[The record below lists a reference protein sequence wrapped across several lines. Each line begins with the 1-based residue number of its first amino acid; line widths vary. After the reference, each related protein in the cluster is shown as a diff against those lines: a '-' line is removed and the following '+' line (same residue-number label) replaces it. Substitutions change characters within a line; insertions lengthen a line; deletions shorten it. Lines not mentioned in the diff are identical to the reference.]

1 MGSVYDGFATTNY
14 PQATILQFDTQADLR
29 LAVLTGKVDAG
40 MTDEEPLLEVLRTNG
55 DLAVLGDPLFTRP
68 LGVGFR
74 KGNTE
79 LRDAFNRFVAETKR
93 NGVHADMVDR
103 WLTRRDTRMPAVSAP
118 ARNGTIVVG
127 VSVGGLPYA
136 AIQGGVFA
144 GFDIEMVQRFAS
156 SIGREVRFSRM
167 PFGALIAA
175 IASGK
180 VDMIAA
186 SIFITEERQQRIDFS
201 DPYYETT
208 GRAYALKTNIGAAE
222 PAAAAGSGNGRPL
235 LSSIDDQL
243 GTVYDIYATQTFPK
257 ATVVQF
263 NNYQDMTLAVSAGKV
278 DAGLSDVDTLNE
290 VRRSNNDLVPF
301 GRPISSSPVA
311 AGFAKSRTDLRN
323 SFNAFLATIRRNG
336 VHADMVDRW
345 MKKHVTNIPEI
356 ATSPAK
362 GTVSRLTHDIIQR
375 DKLTTL
381 MVTHSMQQAVNLGDR
396 IVMMH
401 KGRILHDLQGNER
414 ARARPED
421 LLGRFDEVRHR
432 E

>member
-14 PQATILQFDTQADLR
+14 PQATVLQFDTQADLR

-235 LSSIDDQL
+235 LSSIDDLKDKRIGVQL

-301 GRPISSSPVA
+301 GRPIFSSPVA

-362 GTVSRLTHDIIQR
+362 GTVSRLTHDII
-375 DKLTTL
+375 
-381 MVTHSMQQAVNLGDR
+381 
-396 IVMMH
+396 
-401 KGRILHDLQGNER
+401 
-414 ARARPED
+414 
-421 LLGRFDEVRHR
+421 
-432 E
+432 